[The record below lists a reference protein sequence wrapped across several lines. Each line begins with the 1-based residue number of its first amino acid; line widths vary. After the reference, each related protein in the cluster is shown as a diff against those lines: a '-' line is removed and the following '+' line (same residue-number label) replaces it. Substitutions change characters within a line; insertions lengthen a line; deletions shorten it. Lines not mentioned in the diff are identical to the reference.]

1 MCKHPDQSNDEE
13 SPAPVT
19 SRSWLPYAMLLAVVM
34 IMALALRLDGL
45 TRSLEYDE
53 IWPWREFS
61 TMTPFDTL
69 VHPRDVRHPLTNM
82 ISTLLPAAIGPGDQH
97 PSEILVR
104 LGSLIAGLLLVPA
117 AAMLATAL
125 TRRRSCGILAAAMV
139 AVDPVLIHF
148 SQTLRGYIFEALFAV
163 LLCWWLQL
171 HELRLRRQAA
181 WCLGLAILTVLLQL
195 SVITAVLIW
204 APLFAWLTIG
214 QLFHI
219 CRGRIAWRSLLPA
232 FVTMVLLSLAFLFWL
247 LKIRS
252 GLTHSIGLGSPAE
265 IAERFLLP
273 LNLVQGL
280 TLPALTVATALAVI
294 CLIRRTVVHLAV
306 LLLCTAAAF
315 TWVTG
320 SVGPMRVYSYL
331 VPFILLPVAVAV
343 DALLRR
349 LRGGGGLPQLTGMT
363 AALLVV
369 GCIFLAP
376 DRSRWEQLDIRA
388 LIPVLLEHDAY
399 LVFAAGTGR
408 LVNTYVK
415 TEVVQ
420 HNFRH
425 MFRPAEIQSMLLVN
439 CSLQGMALGAYS
451 LRGDKE
457 CAMALTPETA
467 GEPFSPGNVSC
478 VQIDV
483 RTARAEDSNGIL
495 FAVVVQPSNTFAEWE
510 AATFDD
516 GGANRWCILN
526 PWLTRA
532 VFIASRE
539 QQAEPEKYIN
549 AVFCTSV
556 DSVDNGAA
564 ARGMLAD
571 ADPTF
576 YWLQQ

>member
-1 MCKHPDQSNDEE
+1 MCKHPDQSNNEE
-13 SPAPVT
+13 SPEPIT
-19 SRSWLPYAMLLAVVM
+19 SRSWLPYAVLLAVVM
-34 IMALALRLDGL
+34 ITALALRLDGL

-61 TMTPFDTL
+61 AMTPFDTL

-82 ISTLLPAAIGPGDQH
+82 ISTLVPAAVGPGDQH
-97 PSEILVR
+97 PSEILMR

-117 AAMLATAL
+117 AALLATAL
-125 TRRRSCGILAAAMV
+125 TRRRSCGILAAALV

-148 SQTLRGYIFEALFAV
+148 SQTLRGYVFEALFAV

-181 WCLGLAILTVLLQL
+181 WCLGLALLTVLLQL

-204 APLFAWLTIG
+204 APLFAWLTVG
-214 QLFHI
+214 QLVHI
-219 CRGRIAWRSLLPA
+219 RRGTITWRSLLPA
-232 FVTMVLLSLAFLFWL
+232 FITMVFLSLAFLFWL

-265 IAERFLLP
+265 VAERVLLP

-280 TLPALTVATALAVI
+280 TLPALTVATALAAI
-294 CLIRRTVVHLAV
+294 CLIRRRVVHLAV
-306 LLLCTAAAF
+306 LLLCAAAAF

-343 DALLRR
+343 DALLGR

-369 GCIFLAP
+369 GWIFLAP
-376 DRSRWEQLDIRA
+376 DRSRWEQLDVRA

-408 LVNTYVK
+408 LVNTYAK

-420 HNFRH
+420 HNFMH
-425 MFRPAEIQSMLLVN
+425 MFRPSETRSMLLVN
-439 CSLQGMALGAYS
+439 CSLHGMTLGAYS
-451 LRGDKE
+451 LRGDKD
-457 CAMALTPETA
+457 CALALTPETA
-467 GEPFSPGNVSC
+467 GEPLSPGNVSC

-483 RTARAEDSNGIL
+483 RTARAADSNGIL
-495 FAVVVQPSNTFAEWE
+495 FAVVTQPSSTFAEWE
-510 AATFDD
+510 AATFDN
-516 GGANRWCILN
+516 GGASRWCILN
-526 PWLTRA
+526 PWLTRT
-532 VFIASRE
+532 VFVASRD
-539 QQAEPEKYIN
+539 QQGEPGKYIN
-549 AVFCTSV
+549 AVFCTAV
-556 DSVDNGAA
+556 DSADDGAA

-571 ADPTF
+571 AAF

>member
-1 MCKHPDQSNDEE
+1 M
-13 SPAPVT
+13 
-19 SRSWLPYAMLLAVVM
+19 
-34 IMALALRLDGL
+34 
-45 TRSLEYDE
+45 
-53 IWPWREFS
+53 
-61 TMTPFDTL
+61 
-69 VHPRDVRHPLTNM
+69 
-82 ISTLLPAAIGPGDQH
+82 
-97 PSEILVR
+97 R

-117 AAMLATAL
+117 AALLATTL
-125 TRRRSCGILAAAMV
+125 TRRRSCGVLAAALV

-181 WCLGLAILTVLLQL
+181 WCLGLALLTVLLQL

-204 APLFAWLTIG
+204 APLFAWLTVG
-214 QLFHI
+214 QLVHI
-219 CRGRIAWRSLLPA
+219 RRGTIAWRSLLPA

-247 LKIRS
+247 LKVRS
-252 GLTHSIGLGSPAE
+252 GLTHSIGLGSSAE
-265 IAERFLLP
+265 VAERVLLP

-280 TLPALTVATALAVI
+280 TLPALTVATALAAI

-306 LLLCTAAAF
+306 LLLCAAAAF

-349 LRGGGGLPQLTGMT
+349 LRGGGGLPQFTGMT

-376 DRSRWEQLDIRA
+376 DRSRWEQLDVSA

-408 LVNTYVK
+408 LVNTYAK

-420 HNFRH
+420 HNFMH
-425 MFRPAEIQSMLLVN
+425 MFRPSETRSMLLVN
-439 CSLQGMALGAYS
+439 CSFQGMALGAYS
-451 LRGDKE
+451 LRGDKD
-457 CAMALTPETA
+457 CALALTPETA
-467 GEPFSPGNVSC
+467 GEALSPGNVSC

-483 RTARAEDSNGIL
+483 RTARDTDSNGIL
-495 FAVVVQPSNTFAEWE
+495 FAVVVQPSSTFAEWE
-510 AATFDD
+510 ATTFDD
-516 GGANRWCILN
+516 GGASRWCILN
-526 PWLTRA
+526 PWLTRT
-532 VFIASRE
+532 VFVASRE
-539 QQAEPEKYIN
+539 QQAEPMKYIN
-549 AVFCTSV
+549 AVFCTPV
-556 DSVDNGAA
+556 DSAEDGAA

-571 ADPTF
+571 ADAAF